1 MVEKHRWARAPT
13 KKKKKKTAAPG
24 GADGKKSQH
33 SVFFSS
39 GRFQGSEPTLNR
51 FSVALSLSPVPFFSF
66 YSHGGMADQ
75 DTRRASAHVE
85 RDNSGFG
92 LSGLSGGGSGVGVG
106 GGAAGGSTIA
116 ERRRS
121 TSFLPSGSIHGPEM
135 LANDEDNELFMSDEF
150 RMYCYKVRNRRFGFS
165 SILVNGMFSARAM
178 TSCSSVSLPRPGCS
192 HRTRQSSDPST
203 GERVRPA
210 AAPERVSEEGRREQR
225 RAGRRAASVAKFVVA
240 LFFSVGPLNPLLFF
254 WRSKKLRPKRYL
266 ASAFLFFFKIF
277 STRYLLPLFSTRLSL
292 GLLSEPRSHTQKP
305 KKTPKKIGALSRKQ
319 VLACSK
325 RFVHDWT
332 SCPFAHAGEKAR
344 RRDPRD
350 PRVRYTGIACP
361 DMKAGGGCARGEL
374 CPYAHNVFEYWLH
387 PTR

>member
-13 KKKKKKTAAPG
+13 KKNKKNCCSERSRRQKITTLC
-24 GADGKKSQH
+24 
-33 SVFFSS
+33 FFSS

-51 FSVALSLSPVPFFSF
+51 FNVALSLSPLPFFSF
-66 YSHGGMADQ
+66 YSHRGMADQ

-92 LSGLSGGGSGVGVG
+92 LSGLSGVG

-121 TSFLPSGSIHGPEM
+121 TSLLPSGSIHGPEM

-178 TSCSSVSLPRPGCS
+178 TSSSSVSLPRPGCS

-210 AAPERVSEEGRREQR
+210 AAPERISEERRREQR

-277 STRYLLPLFSTRLSL
+277 STRYLSPLFSTRLSL

-305 KKTPKKIGALSRKQ
+305 KKKPNKKKSAHSPENRSWPAPSASSTTGPRAPLHTPGKRRAAATRATRGSGTPGSR
-319 VLACSK
+319 
-325 RFVHDWT
+325 
-332 SCPFAHAGEKAR
+332 AR
-344 RRDPRD
+344 
-350 PRVRYTGIACP
+350 T
-361 DMKAGGGCARGEL
+361 
-374 CPYAHNVFEYWLH
+374 
-387 PTR
+387 

>member
-1 MVEKHRWARAPT
+1 
-13 KKKKKKTAAPG
+13 
-24 GADGKKSQH
+24 
-33 SVFFSS
+33 
-39 GRFQGSEPTLNR
+39 
-51 FSVALSLSPVPFFSF
+51 
-66 YSHGGMADQ
+66 MADQ

-121 TSFLPSGSIHGPEM
+121 TSFLPSGSLHGPEM

-178 TSCSSVSLPRPGCS
+178 TSSSSVSLPRPGCS
-192 HRTRQSSDPST
+192 HRTRQSSDPRT

-225 RAGRRAASVAKFVVA
+225 RAGRRAASVAKFVVT
-240 LFFSVGPLNPLLFF
+240 LFFFVGPLNPLLFF

-305 KKTPKKIGALSRKQ
+305 KKTPNKKKS
-319 VLACSK
+319 
-325 RFVHDWT
+325 
-332 SCPFAHAGEKAR
+332 AHSPENRSWPAPSASSTTGPRAPLRTPGR
-344 RRDPRD
+344 RRAAATRATRGSGTPGSR
-350 PRVRYTGIACP
+350 
-361 DMKAGGGCARGEL
+361 AR
-374 CPYAHNVFEYWLH
+374 
-387 PTR
+387 T